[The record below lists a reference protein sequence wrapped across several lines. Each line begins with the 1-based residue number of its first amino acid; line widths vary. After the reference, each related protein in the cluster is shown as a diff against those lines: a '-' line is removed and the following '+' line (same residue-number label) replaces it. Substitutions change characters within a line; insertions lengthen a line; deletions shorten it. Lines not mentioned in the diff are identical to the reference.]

1 MTSNSGPRGASVN
14 DGIEKELCSLK
25 YVLVD
30 EAMREVIVLGQGTQL
45 AKFDIESAYRLIPVH
60 ADDRPLLGMRRE
72 KTNIDLALPFG
83 LRSAPKVFNAVAD
96 AMHWGE
102 QHGVKPMLHYLD
114 DFLVMGAPSTRECK
128 QAFGNSVQETG
139 DPHISAQDRGT

>member
-1 MTSNSGPRGASVN
+1 MN
-14 DGIEKELCSLK
+14 DGIVKELCSLK

-30 EAMREVIVLGQGTQL
+30 EAMREVLVLGQGTQL
-45 AKFDIESAYRLIPVH
+45 AKFDIESAYRLIPMH

-96 AMHWGE
+96 AMHA
-102 QHGVKPMLHYLD
+102 VD
-114 DFLVMGAPSTRECK
+114 T
-128 QAFGNSVQETG
+128 
-139 DPHISAQDRGT
+139 

>member
-1 MTSNSGPRGASVN
+1 MTPNSGPRGASVN

-30 EAMREVIVLGQGTQL
+30 EAMREVLVLGQGTQL

-72 KTNIDLALPFG
+72 KTNID
-83 LRSAPKVFNAVAD
+83 
-96 AMHWGE
+96 
-102 QHGVKPMLHYLD
+102 
-114 DFLVMGAPSTRECK
+114 
-128 QAFGNSVQETG
+128 
-139 DPHISAQDRGT
+139 